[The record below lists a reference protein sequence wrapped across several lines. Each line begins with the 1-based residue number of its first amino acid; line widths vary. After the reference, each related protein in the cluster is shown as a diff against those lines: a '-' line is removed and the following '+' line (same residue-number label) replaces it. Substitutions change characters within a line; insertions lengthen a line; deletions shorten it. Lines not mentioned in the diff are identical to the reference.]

1 MRTSYNPLVIYQAPK
16 LLDQEV
22 EALAAIDK
30 LRGKLRFAVAEPRR
44 WLGGLR
50 RLYFAKAVQ
59 GSNSIEGYDASLND
73 VLNVVED
80 EEPLDAAT
88 ETVLALQGYRDAMTY
103 VLHLADER
111 DLDVDLTLIKSLHF
125 MMLKYDLGKRPGR
138 WRRGSIFVERDPD
151 HVVVYEGPDV
161 ELVNG
166 LMSDL
171 AASLATSDGHALVR
185 AAMAHL
191 NLVMI
196 HPFADGNGRMGRC
209 LQTLVLTHDRILG
222 PVFCSIEAY
231 LGRNTQ
237 AYYDVLAAVG
247 RGSWHPEND
256 ARSWL
261 RFCLNAHY
269 AQARTLQWR
278 ISATEEL
285 WTHCEAIAGQEALPA
300 RAVGPMCDAAQGR
313 RVRNATYRHIV
324 QESEGEEI
332 SDQSAGLDLRRLV
345 GAGLFEAQGE
355 TRGRHYTAST
365 RLRQVWGGVR
375 ATRPKPAQLDLF
387 SAPAKQLW
395 LDVE

>member
-1 MRTSYNPLVIYQAPK
+1 MIYQVPK
-16 LLDQEV
+16 LLDREL
-22 EALAAIDK
+22 EALDTIDK
-30 LRGKLRFAVAEPRR
+30 LRGELRFAVAEPRR

-80 EEPLDAAT
+80 EEPLDATA

-103 VLHLADER
+103 VLQLADER
-111 DLDVDLTLIKSLHF
+111 DLEIDLNLIKSLHF
-125 MMLKYDLGKRPGR
+125 MMLKYDLSKRPGR
-138 WRRGSIFVERDPD
+138 WRRGSIFVESEPD

-161 ELVNG
+161 ELVND
-166 LMSDL
+166 LMTEV
-171 AASLATSDGHALVR
+171 AESLASTDGHALVR

-191 NLVMI
+191 NLVMV

-222 PVFCSIEAY
+222 PVFCSIEEH

-237 AYYDVLAAVG
+237 AYYDVLGAVG
-247 RGSWHPEND
+247 QGSWNPERD
-256 ARSWL
+256 ARPWL

-269 AQARTLQWR
+269 AQARSLHWR

-285 WTHCEAIAGQEALPA
+285 WSRCEAIAAQEGLPA

-313 RVRNATYRHIV
+313 RLRNATYRHIV
-324 QESEGEEI
+324 KESEGEEI

-345 GAGLFEAQGE
+345 NTGMYEAQGE
-355 TRGRHYTAST
+355 TRGRYYSGST
-365 RLRQVWGGVR
+365 RLRRVWADVR
-375 ATRPKPAQLDLF
+375 GTRPKPAQLDLF
-387 SAPAKQLW
+387 STTVKQS
-395 LDVE
+395 LDGAG